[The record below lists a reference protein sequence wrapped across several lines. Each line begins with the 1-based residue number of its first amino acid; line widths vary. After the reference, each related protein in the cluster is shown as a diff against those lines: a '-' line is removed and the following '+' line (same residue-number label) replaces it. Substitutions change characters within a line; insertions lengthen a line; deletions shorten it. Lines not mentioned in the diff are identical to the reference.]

1 MVTYSAYDFLIIK
14 GYLSYEDMTFIVK
27 GSISKEDLRS
37 IIEGIDFVNR

>member
-1 MVTYSAYDFLIIK
+1 
-14 GYLSYEDMTFIVK
+14 MTFIVK

>member
-1 MVTYSAYDFLIIK
+1 MSKLFDLTF
-14 GYLSYEDMTFIVK
+14 GNMTFIVK